1 MTYADP
7 DFAPDGVDPDIAADD
22 AIEALQQVIEAL
34 PEGMHRPGQEEMCA
48 EVARSVVQGKH
59 LVASAQTGTGKSLA
73 YLVPAVRRGEQVVVA
88 TATKALQDQLLQHDV
103 PKISKGLGK
112 SITAVTLKGRSN
124 YLCAQKL
131 MELREKP
138 EQEQFDF
145 ASQRQLR
152 TVRDEMEQIFE
163 WADQT
168 VVGDRSELIFEPSP
182 ATWQAV
188 SVEAMECPGRQKCPS
203 GDACFAERAIEW
215 AADADVVIVNM
226 HLYLLG
232 AQGIPILPPHDL
244 VVLDEAH
251 QIEDVASSVFGFSVT
266 AQRCF
271 RLTDRLVEYFDSSD
285 KKLCMAFTDAVN
297 QVFSELEHYKDKEVP
312 VPFPVPLTEAT
323 QAASSSIWSIC
334 GVLREALDVL
344 NERGAIQEETQSL
357 HRLIT
362 TAQALDEDIR
372 SFALAGEGMAV
383 WVESNRSALTWKA
396 SPIDVSR
403 YLKKYVWD
411 KRTAVL
417 SSATI
422 PPNYADVWGLEEDR
436 HTYVDVPS
444 PFDYKANSLL
454 YVPKWMPRPGSAGYE
469 AATHDE
475 MEKLILA
482 AGGRTLVLFTSWK
495 ALNEAVRVLRERLPF
510 RILSQSDM
518 PKPALMRAFSDEPAT
533 CLFGTLGLWQGVDVP
548 GESLSQVII
557 PRLPFPRPDDPLL
570 QARRRIH
577 GDSAFMEVDV
587 PIVATRMAQ
596 GVGRLIRT
604 ETDRGTVVVL
614 DSRLVNSGY
623 GKIIWKA
630 LPPSSRTTER
640 DVVLRFLERC
650 DEAAAAA

>member
-7 DFAPDGVDPDIAADD
+7 DFAPAGVDPDIAADD
-22 AIEALQQVIEAL
+22 AMKALRQIIEAL

-48 EVARSVVQGKH
+48 EVARSVVHGKH

-73 YLVPAVRRGEQVVVA
+73 YLVPAVRRGKTVVVA

-112 SITAVTLKGRSN
+112 PVRAVTLKGRSN

-131 MELREKP
+131 AELREKP
-138 EQEQFDF
+138 DQEQFDF
-145 ASQRQLR
+145 ASRRQLS
-152 TVRDEMEQIFE
+152 TVRDEMGQIFE

-188 SVEAMECPGRQKCPS
+188 SVEARECPGRQQCPS
-203 GDACFAERAIEW
+203 GDVCFAERAIGR

-251 QIEDVASSVFGFSVT
+251 QIEDVASSVFGFSLT

-271 RLTDRLVEYFDSSD
+271 RLTARLDEYFDSSD

-297 QVFSELEHYKDKEVP
+297 RVFGELERYKDKEVP
-312 VPFPVPLTEAT
+312 VPVPDVLAEAT
-323 QAASSSIWSIC
+323 QSASASIGGIW
-334 GVLREALDVL
+334 GVLRENLDALKD
-344 NERGAIQEETQSL
+344 RGANKDETQSL
-357 HRLIT
+357 QRLFAT
-362 TAQALDEDIR
+362 VQALLEDLR
-372 SFALAGEGMAV
+372 SLAFAGEGMAV
-383 WVESNRSALTWKA
+383 WVESNRSVLTWKA
-396 SPIDVSR
+396 APIDVSA
-403 YLKKYVWD
+403 YLREYVWS
-411 KRTAVL
+411 KRTAIL

-422 PPNYADVWGLEEDR
+422 PPNYADVWGLEEAQCD
-436 HTYVDVPS
+436 YVDVPT

-454 YVPKWMPRPGSAGYE
+454 YVPKWMPRPGAAGYE

-495 ALNEAVRVLRERLPF
+495 ALNEAVLVLRERLPF

-518 PKPALMRAFSDEPAT
+518 PKPALMRVFSDEPAT

-570 QARRRIH
+570 QARRRLH
-577 GDSAFMEVDV
+577 GNSAFMEVDV

-630 LPPSSRTTER
+630 TASVQPHDR
-640 DVVLRFLERC
+640 
-650 DEAAAAA
+650 A